1 MASKPQ
7 NAGLWGRAKAAARA
21 KFDVYPSAYANAFAS
36 KWYKQHGGSWSGDDN
51 RVNKA
56 SGGGL
61 GKWFAED
68 WRDVKT
74 GEECGR
80 IEGEK
85 SKRPYPACRPASAA
99 NSMTRSQKE
108 TMSEK
113 KTGPARK
120 SWNVSPSG
128 RQKKES

>member
-61 GKWFAED
+61 GKWFAE
-68 WRDVKT
+68 
-74 GEECGR
+74 ECGR

-128 RQKKES
+128 KKKD

>member
-1 MASKPQ
+1 MSSKPQ

-21 KFDVYPSAYANAFAS
+21 KFDVYPSAYANAWAS
-36 KWYKQHGGSWSGDDN
+36 KWYKQHGGKWGGDDN

-56 SGGGL
+56 DGGGL

-68 WRDVKT
+68 WKDVKT
-74 GEECGR
+74 GKDCGR

-85 SKRPYPACRPASAA
+85 SKRPYPACRPAAA
-99 NSMTRSQKE
+99 ASSMTKGEKQSISR
-108 TMSEK
+108 K

-120 SWNVSPSG
+120 SWPVSPSG
-128 RQKKES
+128 EKKDS